1 MKDISKIIILSI
13 YIFFI
18 LSCSNNP
25 MKNESRYEGVLNT
38 TKNTRQLITNKCT
51 VIVDEFGSIAITI
64 EEDNGYEGVTNISE
78 EELIQTS
85 DNSYTASKNGKRY
98 SFVFNDGYMTLT
110 IENTDNTTSNGLLS
124 KVN

>member
-1 MKDISKIIILSI
+1 MKDFSKIIILSI
-13 YIFFI
+13 SIFFI
-18 LSCSNNP
+18 LSCSNP
-25 MKNESRYEGVLNT
+25 VKNESRYEGVLNT
-38 TKNTRQLITNKCT
+38 TNNTRQLITNKCT
-51 VIVDEFGSIAITI
+51 VIVDEFGSIEITI
-64 EEDNGYEGVTNISE
+64 EGDNGYEGVTNISE

-110 IENTDNTTSNGLLS
+110 IENTDNTTSNGQLS

>member
-64 EEDNGYEGVTNISE
+64 EGDNGYEGVTNISE

-110 IENTDNTTSNGLLS
+110 IENTANTTSNGLLS

>member
-1 MKDISKIIILSI
+1 MKNFCKIITLSI
-13 YIFFI
+13 SILLI

-38 TKNTRQLITNKCT
+38 TQNTRQLITNKCT
-51 VIVDEFGSIAITI
+51 LIVDEFGSIAITI
-64 EEDNGYEGVTNISE
+64 EGDNGYEGVTNISE
-78 EELIQTS
+78 EELIQIS
-85 DNSYTASKNGKRY
+85 DNSYTASKNEKRY

>member
-13 YIFFI
+13 SILFI
-18 LSCSNNP
+18 LSCGNNP

-38 TKNTRQLITNKCT
+38 TQNTRQLITNKCT

-64 EEDNGYEGVTNISE
+64 EGDNGYEGVTNISE

>member
-1 MKDISKIIILSI
+1 MKDFSKIIILSI
-13 YIFFI
+13 SIFFI

-38 TKNTRQLITNKCT
+38 TQNTRQLITNKCT
-51 VIVDEFGSIAITI
+51 VIVDEFGSIEIII
-64 EEDNGYEGVTNISE
+64 EGDNGYEGVTNISE

>member
-1 MKDISKIIILSI
+1 MKIFFKIITLSI
-13 YIFFI
+13 SILLI

-64 EEDNGYEGVTNISE
+64 EGDNGYEGVTNISE

>member
-64 EEDNGYEGVTNISE
+64 EGDNGYEGVTNISE

>member
-64 EEDNGYEGVTNISE
+64 EGE
-78 EELIQTS
+78 
-85 DNSYTASKNGKRY
+85 
-98 SFVFNDGYMTLT
+98 
-110 IENTDNTTSNGLLS
+110 
-124 KVN
+124 

>member
-1 MKDISKIIILSI
+1 MKNFCKIITLSI
-13 YIFFI
+13 SILLI

-64 EEDNGYEGVTNISE
+64 EGDNGYEGVTNISE

>member
-64 EEDNGYEGVTNISE
+64 
-78 EELIQTS
+78 
-85 DNSYTASKNGKRY
+85 
-98 SFVFNDGYMTLT
+98 
-110 IENTDNTTSNGLLS
+110 
-124 KVN
+124 

>member
-13 YIFFI
+13 SIFFI

>member
-64 EEDNGYEGVTNISE
+64 EGDNGYEGVTNISE

-98 SFVFNDGYMTLT
+98 SFVFNDGYMPLT